1 MKEQHPDQNPVVTI
15 VNNQA
20 VTTSLE
26 VARYFGK
33 EHKNVIRDIEK
44 LECSEDFRRLN
55 FEPSNYLNEQNKQ
68 QPMYKITRDGFT
80 LLGMGFTGSV
90 AMRFK
95 ESYIAAFNRMEE
107 ALQRIQRE
115 ALIEETKKSALD
127 FFRKGAALTALLQ
140 RRDSLEKVEQFYWL
154 RVHGRLT
161 HYEAAH
167 VCCLEPQ
174 HADEIARTLR
184 EIGLALP
191 VIQGQV
197 RKEEMRRFFSE
208 AVGGFL
214 PSEVR
219 AALADL
225 RKEVSHE

>member
-1 MKEQHPDQNPVVTI
+1 MKEQGQAHHPVVTI

-33 EHKNVIRDIEK
+33 EHKDVLKAINN
-44 LECSEDFRRLN
+44 LGCSEDFCRRN
-55 FEPSNYLNEQNKQ
+55 FAPTNYLDSQGRQ
-68 QPMYKITRDGFT
+68 QPAYEMTRDGYTMLAF
-80 LLGMGFTGSV
+80 GFTGQK
-90 AMRFK
+90 AARFK

-107 ALQRIQRE
+107 ALRRIQSE

-214 PSEVR
+214 PSDVR
-219 AALADL
+219 TALADL
-225 RKEVSHE
+225 RKEVPHE